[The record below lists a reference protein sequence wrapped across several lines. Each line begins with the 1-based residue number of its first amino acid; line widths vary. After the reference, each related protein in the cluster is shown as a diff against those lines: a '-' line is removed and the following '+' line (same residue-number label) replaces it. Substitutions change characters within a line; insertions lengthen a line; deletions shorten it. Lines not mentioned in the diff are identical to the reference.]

1 MITTF
6 SAMRSS
12 RIKTSIIGLLILLCA
27 AALGGCSSIRLAY
40 GNAPQ
45 LLWWWI
51 DGYVDFNGEQSPPV
65 RQGLDNLHEWHR
77 NTQLPALMGLL
88 ATAQAQ
94 VAEPTTAGQACR
106 WQTQVR
112 EALEPTLQRALQL
125 TADTL
130 PSLTEANYRHIE
142 QRYAKGNT
150 EMKRDFLQA
159 DAQDRL
165 DESVKRTLE
174 RVERVYGRVGD
185 AQKRV
190 VREGVAASPFDPEL
204 WLAERQ
210 RRQREVLQTLRRLS
224 ADKADADQRLAALRV
239 LVQRLERSPDP
250 EYRAYQQ
257 RLGDYNCAFA
267 AQIHNSTTPAQRQRA
282 RENFKGWEE
291 DLRTFLPAS

>member
-1 MITTF
+1 M
-6 SAMRSS
+6 
-12 RIKTSIIGLLILLCA
+12 LLCLT
-27 AALGGCSSIRLAY
+27 ALAGCSSIRLAY

-51 DGYVDFNGEQSPPV
+51 DGYVDFSSEQSPAV
-65 RQGLDNLHEWHR
+65 KQALDKLHEWHR
-77 NTQLPALMGLL
+77 STQLPELVALL
-88 ATAQAQ
+88 ASAQGPIT
-94 VAEPTTAGQACR
+94 EPTTAAQACR

-125 TADTL
+125 AAEQL
-130 PSLTEANYRHIE
+130 PGLGEAQFRHMD
-142 QRYAKGNT
+142 QRYAKGNA

-159 DAQDRL
+159 DPEERL
-165 DESVKRTLE
+165 DAAVKRTME

-210 RRQREVLQTLRRLS
+210 RRQRDVLQTLRKLAAEKAG
-224 ADKADADQRLAALRV
+224 ADERLAALRT
-239 LVQRLERSPDP
+239 LVQRVERSPDA

-257 RLGDYNCAFA
+257 KLTDYNCAFA
-267 AQIHNSTTPAQRQRA
+267 AQVHNATTPAQRLKA
-282 RENFKGWEE
+282 RETLKGWEE
-291 DLRTFLPAS
+291 DLRTFITPPG